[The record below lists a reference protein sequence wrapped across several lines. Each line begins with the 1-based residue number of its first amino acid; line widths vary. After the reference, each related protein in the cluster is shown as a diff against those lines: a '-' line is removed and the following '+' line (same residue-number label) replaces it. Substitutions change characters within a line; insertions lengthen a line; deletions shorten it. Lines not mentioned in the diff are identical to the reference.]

1 MTADG
6 ESRSRAVLRSLQTAI
21 DSRDPGELLSLFAD
35 EPAML
40 IGTSGDGR
48 TPATR
53 RDYLTAVA
61 TQPERLFW
69 DWREVVPFYE
79 TTDVI
84 GFAGFGDV
92 VVTSEEG
99 EWRAPIRATLL
110 AVETSN
116 GWRIKQF
123 HGSIPANFS

>member
-1 MTADG
+1 MTSDAV
-6 ESRSRAVLRSLQTAI
+6 SRGTAVLAALQAAV
-21 DSRDPGELLSLFAD
+21 DSRDPDQLWILFDD
-35 EPAML
+35 EPSML

-61 TQPERLFW
+61 TQPERLHW
-69 DWREVVPFYE
+69 DWHEVIPFYE
-79 TTDVI
+79 TDDVI

-92 VVTSEEG
+92 GVTSEEG

-110 AVETSN
+110 AVETGN
-116 GWRIKQF
+116 GWRIK
-123 HGSIPANFS
+123 

>member
-1 MTADG
+1 M
-6 ESRSRAVLRSLQTAI
+6 LRSLQAAI
-21 DSRDPGELLSLFAD
+21 DSRDPDTLLSLFAD

-61 TQPERLFW
+61 TQPDRLYW
-69 DWREVVPFYE
+69 DWQEVIPFYE
-79 TTDVI
+79 TEDAI

-92 VVTSEEG
+92 VVISEEG

-110 AVETSN
+110 AVERRD

-123 HGSIPANFS
+123 HGSIPANVS

>member
-1 MTADG
+1 MTPDA
-6 ESRSRAVLRSLQTAI
+6 ESRSRAVLAVLQAAV
-21 DSRDPGELLSLFAD
+21 DSRDPDVLLQLFGD

-53 RDYLTAVA
+53 REYLTAVA
-61 TQPERLFW
+61 TQPERLSW
-69 DWREVVPFYE
+69 EWQEVTPFFE

-84 GFAGFGDV
+84 GFAAFGDV
-92 VVTSEEG
+92 VVTDEEG
-99 EWRAPIRATLL
+99 ERRAPIRATLL
-110 AVETSN
+110 AAETSA

-123 HGSIPANFS
+123 HGSIPSSVS